1 MIWALPVI
9 ALIGLALFWVTLQ
22 QEKGGGAR
30 PRKAGANL
38 DREMIVT
45 RWQSIQAGAAS
56 GGAGLKNAV
65 MEADKLLDYAMKGSG
80 FPGDTMGE
88 RLKSRQSSRFSD
100 LNAIWR
106 AHKLRNAFA
115 HEVGADLVASQ
126 ANEALRD
133 FERGLKDLE
142 VL

>member
-1 MIWALPVI
+1 MIWALPII
-9 ALIGLALFWVTLQ
+9 AVIGLGMFWLILS
-22 QEKGGGAR
+22 QEKGGAR
-30 PRKAGANL
+30 PRKGAAAL
-38 DREMIVT
+38 DRELIIT
-45 RWQSIQAGAAS
+45 RWQAIEAGAGS

-65 MEADKLLDYAMKGSG
+65 MEADKLLDYAMKGLG
-80 FPGDTMGE
+80 FPGETMGE
-88 RLKSRQSSRFSD
+88 RLKSGQSSRFSD

-133 FERGLKDLE
+133 FERGLKDLG